1 MHRFNLSEWAL
12 AHRTLVLYAMIVL
25 AVFGVLSYSKLGQSE
40 DPPFTFKVMVI
51 RTGWPGATARQV
63 EEQITDKIEKK
74 LQEAPNVDFIRSYS
88 KPGESF
94 VFFNMKDS
102 APASAVKDTWY
113 EVRKKIGDIRS
124 TLPAGIQG
132 PSFNDE
138 FGDVYGNIYALTG
151 EGFSYADLKKYA
163 DRIRAQLLRVPDVAK
178 VDYFGEQDEKVFVEL
193 SNTKLAT
200 LGVDLPTIVNAL
212 ATQNAIAPAGAFETP
227 SDKISLRT
235 TGDFDSVEALRET
248 TIRANGRLFRLG
260 DIAKVQR
267 GYADPPQPKMRVG
280 AQEALG
286 IGVSMVKGGDIIE
299 LGANLDR
306 AVERLRKELPVGLE
320 LVQVTSQPQA
330 VQRSVN
336 EFVRSLAE
344 AVIIVLA
351 VSLLSLGFR
360 TGVVVALTIPLVLAA
375 TFLFMRIGD
384 IGLHKISLGALI
396 LALGLLVDD
405 AIIAVE
411 MMATKMEQ
419 GWDRLKAA
427 SFAYQSTAMPML
439 SGTLVTVA
447 GFLPI
452 ATAASSTG
460 EYTRSIFQ
468 VTAIALA
475 VSWVAAV
482 VFVPWLGYK
491 LLPVVPANAG
501 TQSWLRRLAARISP
515 RFAPGPAPSL
525 PPGVDR
531 EHAIYATPFYRR
543 LRAVVAW
550 CVARRKTVLVAT
562 ALLFVASLL
571 AFRFVPQQFFPA
583 SSRPELLVDLRL
595 PQGASFAATESVVK
609 RFERVLAKEPG
620 IESYVSYVGQGS
632 PRFYLPLDQ
641 QLANANFAQFV
652 ILARGAKEREALRAR
667 LIALFE
673 SDFQELRA
681 NISRLENGPP
691 VGFPVQFRV
700 SGEDI
705 PTVRRLAEQVAER
718 MRANPNAS
726 NVQFDWDEKSK
737 VIRVEIDQEKV
748 RLLGLSSQDLSTFL
762 NTSLNGLTVT
772 YYRERDKL
780 IEVLMRG
787 PGDERAKLS
796 YLQDLALP
804 VRAGGVTRSV
814 PLSQVATISYG
825 FEDGIVWRRD
835 RLPTIT
841 VRANVYGN
849 VQAPVV
855 TAQIEPALAS
865 IRATLP
871 PGYLLETG
879 GAVESSAKGAR
890 SVAAGFPLF
899 LLVVLTVLIV
909 QLQSFARVAMVVL
922 TAPLG
927 LIGVTAA
934 MLLFNQPFGF
944 VAMLGTIA
952 LSGMIMRN
960 SVILVDQIDQD
971 IRAGHAPWEAV
982 VEATVRRFR
991 PIVLTAAAAVLAMIP
1006 LTRSAFF
1013 GPMAVA
1019 IMGGLVVATALTVLF
1034 LPALYAAWFRVTA
1047 PARAPAVRPAA
1058 AAPAATPAPQPSGR
1072 MIEGTA

>member
-1 MHRFNLSEWAL
+1 MSRFNLSEWAL
-12 AHRTLVLYAMIVL
+12 GHRSLVLYAMLVL
-25 AVFGVLSYSKLGQSE
+25 AVFGVLSYTKLGQSE

-74 LQEAPNVDFIRSYS
+74 LQEAPNVDVIQSYS
-88 KPGESF
+88 KPGESL
-94 VFFNMKDS
+94 VFFRMKDS
-102 APASAVKDTWY
+102 APPSAVPETWY
-113 EVRKKIGDIRS
+113 QVRKKIGDIRN
-124 TLPAGIQG
+124 TLPAGITG

-138 FGDVYGNIYALTG
+138 FGDVYGNVYALTG

-163 DRIRAQLLRVPDVAK
+163 DRIRSELLRVPDVAK
-178 VDYFGEQDEKVFVEL
+178 VEFFGEQDEKVYIEL
-193 SNTKLAT
+193 SNTRLAT
-200 LGVDLPTIVNAL
+200 LGVDAATIVNAL

-227 SDKISLRT
+227 SDKIYLRT
-235 TGDFDSVEALRET
+235 TGDFDSVDAVRET

-260 DIAKVQR
+260 DIARVQR
-267 GYADPPQPKMRVG
+267 GYADPPQPKMRFQG
-280 AQEALG
+280 REAFG
-286 IGVSMVKGGDIIE
+286 IGVAMVKGGDIIE

-306 AVERLRKELPVGLE
+306 EVDRLRKELPVGLE
-320 LVQVTSQPQA
+320 LAQVTSQPQA

-351 VSLLSLGFR
+351 VSLLSLGWR
-360 TGVVVALTIPLVLAA
+360 TGIVVALTIPLVLAA
-375 TFLFMRIGD
+375 TFLFMRLGD

-396 LALGLLVDD
+396 LSLGLLVDD

-419 GWDRLKAA
+419 GWDRLRAA
-427 SFAYQSTAMPML
+427 SFAYTSTAMPML

-452 ATAASSTG
+452 ATAASTTG

-482 VFVPWLGYK
+482 VFVPYLGYK
-491 LLPVVPANAG
+491 LLPDLAHGAAKPSWFRRLLRRSAPVPAA
-501 TQSWLRRLAARISP
+501 P
-515 RFAPGPAPSL
+515 RERGE
-525 PPGVDR
+525 G
-531 EHAIYATPFYRR
+531 AIYRTPFYNR
-543 LRAVVAW
+543 LRSVIHW
-550 CVARRKTVLVAT
+550 CVAHRTTVLVAT
-562 ALLFVASLL
+562 VALFAASLL

-595 PQGASFAATESVVK
+595 AQGSSFAATESVVK
-609 RFERVLAKEPG
+609 RFEQTLEQETG
-620 IESYVSYVGQGS
+620 IESYVSYVGQGT

-652 ILARGAKEREALRAR
+652 ILTKGSEDRERLRAR
-667 LIALFE
+667 LIELFE
-673 SDFQELRA
+673 RDFQGVRA
-681 NISRLENGPP
+681 NIARLENGPP

-705 PTVRRLAEQVAER
+705 PTVRRYAERVAER
-718 MRANPNAS
+718 MRENPHVS
-726 NVQFDWDEKSK
+726 NVHFDWDEKAK
-737 VIRVEIDQEKV
+737 VIKVDIDQEKV

-787 PGDERAKLS
+787 AVDERAKLS

-804 VRAGGVTRSV
+804 TRSGKSV
-814 PLSQVATISYG
+814 PLSQIATISYG
-825 FEDGIVWRRD
+825 FEDGIVWRRN

-841 VRANVYGN
+841 VRANVYGAI
-849 VQAPVV
+849 QAPAV

-865 IRATLP
+865 IKASLP
-871 PGYLLETG
+871 PGYRIETG
-879 GAVESSAKGAR
+879 GAVEDSARGQK

-899 LLVVLTVLIV
+899 ILVVLTVLMI
-909 QLQSFARVAMVVL
+909 QLQSFSRVAMVVL

-927 LIGVTAA
+927 LIGVTAF

-971 IRAGHAPWEAV
+971 IRAGHAPWVAV

-1019 IMGGLVVATALTVLF
+1019 IMGGLVVATALTLLF
-1034 LPALYAAWFRVTA
+1034 LPALYAAWFRVKV
-1047 PARAPAVRPAA
+1047 PSRAPAKRP
-1058 AAPAATPAPQPSGR
+1058 APAAQAAPRVPPH